1 MAQTAKLPTDCPAP
15 LPFGEDGEGDSLPD
29 GLGMISAEMKAPDSL
44 HADVIAKG
52 FKWLRFPPELEA
64 RFLQD
69 MAPERLRLIRLSAIL
84 AAILSNTM
92 LLSDWMMVPD
102 QFANA
107 LRLRLLVHTPLVLL
121 WLAFF
126 NQMNSG
132 KREWFGLTA
141 SMSAGVITAF
151 LCVASKD
158 PLGAPYLVCLAVI
171 LLFNGGVVRMRF
183 WIAVA
188 VDVFLLGVYIVA
200 LFFLD
205 NISIPLMTALT
216 LVLVSTTLFT
226 LFGSYWLEH
235 DERTNWLMLQQEH
248 SLLNELQ
255 QGNRR
260 LDEIS
265 RHDPLTGLA
274 NRRYVDEFLQQV
286 WDRARVS
293 GDEVALLMMDIDH
306 FKAYNDHYGH
316 PEGDACLKDVAD
328 AIGLQLRKQGDLVGR
343 FGGEEFIAVLNKT
356 NLPMAWTAAERV
368 RAGVQQL
375 AREHAASPTEAHVTL
390 SIGVASLCP
399 DAGDDSPARLIA
411 MADAALY
418 RAKSGGRNQVSVSL
432 DQG

>member
-1 MAQTAKLPTDCPAP
+1 
-15 LPFGEDGEGDSLPD
+15 
-29 GLGMISAEMKAPDSL
+29 
-44 HADVIAKG
+44 
-52 FKWLRFPPELEA
+52 
-64 RFLQD
+64 
-69 MAPERLRLIRLSAIL
+69 
-84 AAILSNTM
+84 
-92 LLSDWMMVPD
+92 
-102 QFANA
+102 
-107 LRLRLLVHTPLVLL
+107 
-121 WLAFF
+121 
-126 NQMNSG
+126 
-132 KREWFGLTA
+132 
-141 SMSAGVITAF
+141 
-151 LCVASKD
+151 
-158 PLGAPYLVCLAVI
+158 
-171 LLFNGGVVRMRF
+171 
-183 WIAVA
+183 
-188 VDVFLLGVYIVA
+188 
-200 LFFLD
+200 
-205 NISIPLMTALT
+205 

-248 SLLNELQ
+248 GLLNELQ

-306 FKAYNDHYGH
+306 FKAFNDHYGH

-328 AIGLQLRKQGDLVGR
+328 AVGLQLRKQGDLVGR

-368 RAGVQQL
+368 RAGVLQL
-375 AREHAASPTEAHVTL
+375 AREHAASPTAAHVTL

-411 MADAALY
+411 LADAALY
-418 RAKSGGRNQVSVSL
+418 QAKSGGRNQVSVSL